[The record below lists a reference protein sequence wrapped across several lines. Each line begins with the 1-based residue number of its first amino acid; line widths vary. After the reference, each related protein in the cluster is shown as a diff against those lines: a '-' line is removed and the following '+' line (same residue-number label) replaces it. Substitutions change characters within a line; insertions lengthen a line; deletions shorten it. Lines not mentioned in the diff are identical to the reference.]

1 MDMKDSKKLNSNL
14 NVYLKKY
21 ILLNPFFFLEYAQK
35 NQEEKLVDFA
45 PVNENLDNNLD
56 QVKKDLAKQN
66 LIKEQK
72 LEESQKLQD
81 QKTKLKTEQRKLEEE
96 LKKLEALLN
105 AKTTE
110 ATRAASKKI
119 ILEEEINDLEGKIA
133 FEEQHFQLMEE
144 ALRLKLI
151 DPEGENSGKSPSN
164 IDHQE
169 FMENL
174 LKDYAK
180 QFGAEYEKLMRRAM
194 IKEKALLTHK
204 LEKLR
209 EANRVK
215 ESDLQELNNK
225 LAKLGRDIL
234 ENENELK
241 RLKAELVALEK
252 QKSNEHEDFVKEKL
266 IKEKAIKTLE
276 DNNDK
281 LRNQIDATQ
290 KSANEALKVIIEL
303 EFEIKTYERL
313 LKIEEQRGNLSVLE
327 DPSNAGDRSRKSSSS
342 SSNSSSKS
350 VPKSVWE
357 GQK

>member
-1 MDMKDSKKLNSNL
+1 M
-14 NVYLKKY
+14 
-21 ILLNPFFFLEYAQK
+21 
-35 NQEEKLVDFA
+35 
-45 PVNENLDNNLD
+45 
-56 QVKKDLAKQN
+56 
-66 LIKEQK
+66 
-72 LEESQKLQD
+72 
-81 QKTKLKTEQRKLEEE
+81 
-96 LKKLEALLN
+96 
-105 AKTTE
+105 
-110 ATRAASKKI
+110 
-119 ILEEEINDLEGKIA
+119 
-133 FEEQHFQLMEE
+133 
-144 ALRLKLI
+144 
-151 DPEGENSGKSPSN
+151 
-164 IDHQE
+164 
-169 FMENL
+169 
-174 LKDYAK
+174 
-180 QFGAEYEKLMRRAM
+180 
-194 IKEKALLTHK
+194 
-204 LEKLR
+204 R
-209 EANRVK
+209 EANRAK